1 MILVSEA
8 VSTLNDEKI
17 TYFHRLNFLS
27 RRGGMTG
34 MAVIDSARVA

>member
-1 MILVSEA
+1 MILCLEA

-17 TYFHRLNFLS
+17 THFHCLNFLS

-34 MAVIDSARVA
+34 MAVTDSARVT